1 MIMLV
6 IMIII
11 IIKVTIMRDNT
22 IDNKNK
28 NNKLDDSYYA

>member
-1 MIMLV
+1 MIMLI
-6 IMIII
+6 IMII

-28 NNKLDDSYYA
+28 NNKLDDIYYA